1 MSIITVENLSV
12 KKHNATV
19 LSDVSFEIE
28 TGEYVGI
35 VGPNGSGKSTLMR
48 SLLGLDEIESGSI
61 EIMGKPLGKFSL
73 WHKIGYLPQA
83 TVVMN
88 KSFPASVGEVVATGL
103 LGSKSFPRRFS
114 KTDRDA
120 VLQTLENLDI
130 ADLYKEQIGKLSGGQ
145 SQRVF
150 LARAMVSDPDILIL
164 DEPTAALDPVT
175 RAHFYETI
183 ASLNRE
189 RNKTILLVT
198 HDSSTIGN
206 YAGKM
211 LYLDRRLIFYGSFKE
226 FCHSGDMSQ
235 YFGDFAQHLICRQH

>member
-1 MSIITVENLSV
+1 MSIITVENILV

-19 LSDVSFEIE
+19 LADVSFEIE
-28 TGEYVGI
+28 VGEYVGI

-48 SLLGLDEIESGSI
+48 ALLGLDEVESGSI
-61 EIMGKPLGKFSL
+61 EIMGEQLAQFSQ
-73 WHKIGYLPQA
+73 WHKIGYLPQV
-83 TVVMN
+83 TVVSN

-103 LGSKSFPRRFS
+103 LGSKSFPRRFNS
-114 KTDRDA
+114 ADKET

-130 ADLYKEQIGKLSGGQ
+130 AHLYKEQIGKLSGGQ
-145 SQRVF
+145 NQRVF

-211 LYLDRRLIFYGSFKE
+211 LYLDRRLIFFGSFKE
-226 FCHSGDMSQ
+226 FCHSQDMSQ
-235 YFGDFAQHLICRQH
+235 YFGDFAQHLICHQH

>member
-19 LSDVSFEIE
+19 LTDVSFTIE
-28 TGEYVGI
+28 AGEYVGI

-61 EIMGKPLGKFSL
+61 EIMGEQLAQFSL

-83 TVVMN
+83 TVVSN

-103 LGSKSFPRRFS
+103 LGSKSFPRRFNAA
-114 KTDRDA
+114 DREA
-120 VLQTLENLDI
+120 VLQALANLDI
-130 ADLYKEQIGKLSGGQ
+130 AHLYKEQIGKLSGGQ

-189 RNKTILLVT
+189 RNKTVLLVT

-211 LYLDRRLIFYGSFKE
+211 LYLDRRLVFFGSFKE
-226 FCHSGDMSQ
+226 FCHSQDMSQ
-235 YFGDFAQHLICRQH
+235 YFGDFAQHLICHQH

>member
-12 KKHNATV
+12 KRHNSVV
-19 LSDVSFEIE
+19 LSDISFKVKL
-28 TGEYVGI
+28 GEYIGI
-35 VGPNGSGKSTLMR
+35 VGPNGSGKSTLIR
-48 SLLGLDEIESGSI
+48 TLLGLNDIDGGSI
-61 EIMGKPLGKFSL
+61 EIMGESLARFST

-83 TVVMN
+83 TVVTN

-103 LGSKSFPRRFS
+103 LGSKSFPR
-114 KTDRDA
+114 KLKKIDRDR
-120 VLQTLENLDI
+120 VLEILETLDI
-130 ADLYKEQIGKLSGGQ
+130 ANLYQEQIGKLSGGQ

-183 ASLNRE
+183 AALNQE
-189 RNKTILLVT
+189 QKKTILLVT

-206 YAGKM
+206 YAAKL
-211 LYLDRRLIFYGSFKE
+211 LYLDRRLIFFGNFKE
-226 FCHSGDMSQ
+226 FCQSRDMSK
-235 YFGDFAQHLICRQH
+235 YFGDFAQHLICHQH